1 MEQYEEKLGAS
12 GAHAVNEF
20 WIVFALPQKNHDPR
34 VPGRQTC
41 FANNNREVAICS
53 LPAKRTVSKIV
64 HRAEF
69 NSCGET
75 STASTTYTN
84 VPTRRYSELP
94 RMESGT
100 KAGIFGSAA
109 IGTVPRTRVQKD
121 IDQHGHPF
129 SHCEVKPLSLW
140 QRVMEHHDVTHIVD
154 FSPGSAAL
162 AIAAAGAMEYEG
174 VVSNSAHQEWLNS
187 TLGRCVMYAAA
198 HEKKKFFC

>member
-1 MEQYEEKLGAS
+1 M
-12 GAHAVNEF
+12 
-20 WIVFALPQKNHDPR
+20 
-34 VPGRQTC
+34 
-41 FANNNREVAICS
+41 
-53 LPAKRTVSKIV
+53 PAKRTVSKIV

-94 RMESGT
+94 RMETGT

-174 VVSNSAHQEWLNS
+174 VAGNGAHEEWLNS
-187 TLGRCVMYAAA
+187 TLDRCVMYLAGK
-198 HEKKKFFC
+198 EKEFTKRLGGDDEFIDKVDKYFSGTMMEARRMLEPDETQDADVISEEDDD